1 VARKSLTA
9 YHMKTR
15 KFTSHAT
22 SPGIGIGQVYR
33 HRFAG
38 KTPVTRTWIRD
49 AEVESE
55 TKRFT
60 EAIYQ
65 SKENLS
71 RLQAKMCRF
80 EGHDQINII
89 ESYRMLLQDDMLV
102 GTTIEHIK
110 NYKINA
116 EWALDKTLSHL
127 RLSFLNVHEDY
138 IKERSQDINYVG
150 RSIMDS
156 LLGNTESLIRD
167 LPEGDVVIVT
177 HDFSPA
183 EIVSL
188 PRDRVVGLVMEMG
201 GETSHTAIIARS
213 LEMPAMFGVKEITTA
228 VEDGETII
236 LDGIKGVAIAKPGK
250 KELEHYRQIHQRY
263 ADLEKLLM
271 KDISLPAVT
280 KDGHRVQLDANVEIL
295 EELPSLEPHGAEGI
309 GLYRTEYLFLDRI
322 DEPSEEEQFHNYVT
336 VLEKM
341 APMPVTIRTI
351 DIGADKLTASHP
363 LAQQTNPALG
373 LRGIRLCLKE
383 PAIFK
388 RQLKALLRAGV
399 FGNLKILLPMIATID
414 EVQATKDL
422 LTKVKEELK
431 RDGIEFKEDVPL
443 GVMIE
448 VPAAVHIA
456 DALAKEVDFFSI
468 GTNDLVQYSLAI
480 DRANELVSDLYTPF
494 HPAILKMLEMSVQA
508 ARNAGISIS
517 CCGEMAGDPLTL
529 ILLVGMGFDSLSMNA
544 VSLPRVK
551 KILRSITRT
560 QAQDLVKRVLKLSTN
575 KEVEKLVRRE
585 IGKILPE
592 QVRQIESFFVQ

>member
-1 VARKSLTA
+1 
-9 YHMKTR
+9 MKTR

-22 SPGIGIGQVYR
+22 SPGIAIGQVYH
-33 HRFAG
+33 HRYAG

-49 AEVESE
+49 SE
-55 TKRFT
+55 ADNEAKRFT
-60 EAIYQ
+60 DAVQ
-65 SKENLS
+65 MAKENLS

-102 GTTIEHIK
+102 GTTIEHVK
-110 NYKINA
+110 SFKINA

-138 IKERSQDINYVG
+138 LKERSQDINYVG
-150 RSIMDS
+150 RAIMDS

-167 LPEGDVVIVT
+167 LPEGKIIIVT

-188 PRDRVVGLVMEMG
+188 PRDRVVGLIMEMG

-213 LEMPAMFGVKEITTA
+213 LEMPAIFGVKDITNV

-250 KELEHYRQIHQRY
+250 KDLAHYRQIHERY

-271 KDISLPAVT
+271 KDVALPGVT
-280 KDGHRVQLDANVEIL
+280 KDGHRVQLDANVEIV
-295 EELPSLEPHGAEGI
+295 EELPSLALHGAEGI
-309 GLYRTEYLFLDRI
+309 GLYRTEYFFLDRI
-322 DEPSEEEQFHNYVT
+322 DEPSEEEQYQNYVT

-351 DIGADKLTASHP
+351 DIGADKLTAHHP
-363 LAQQTNPALG
+363 LAGQANPALG

-388 RQLKALLRAGV
+388 RQLTALLRASV
-399 FGNLKILLPMIATID
+399 FGNLRIMFPLITSVDEIRKTKKIIAEI
-414 EVQATKDL
+414 
-422 LTKVKEELK
+422 KEKLR
-431 RDGIEFKEDVPL
+431 RDGKDFKDDVPL
-443 GVMIE
+443 GAMIE
-448 VPAAVHIA
+448 VPAAIYIA
-456 DALAKEVDFFSI
+456 DALAKEVDFFSV
-468 GTNDLVQYSLAI
+468 GTNDLVQYTLAI

-494 HPAILKMLEMSVQA
+494 HPAILQMLQHVVQA
-508 ARNAGISIS
+508 ARKAGIAIS

-529 ILLVGMGFDSLSMNA
+529 ILLIGMGFDSLSMNA

-551 KILRSITRT
+551 KILRSVTRE
-560 QAQDLVKRVLKLSTN
+560 QAESLVKRALALHTT

-585 IGKILPE
+585 ISSILPE
-592 QVRQIESFFVQ
+592 QVRQIESFFV